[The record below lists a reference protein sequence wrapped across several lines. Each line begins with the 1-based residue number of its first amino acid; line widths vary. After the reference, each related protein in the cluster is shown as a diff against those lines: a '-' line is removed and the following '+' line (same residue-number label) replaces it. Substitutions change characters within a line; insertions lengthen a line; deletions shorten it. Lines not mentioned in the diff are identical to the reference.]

1 MIYPPFIYARKWN
14 SHIEGKVASRLFFL
28 MQIIEVFTRRFPGV
42 LLEAAA
48 EITRVVESRAISDF
62 GDAHLLVFLHVLKG
76 TRDACG
82 NIGVQLK
89 SCFIF
94 FTRSFR
100 FMPKC
105 NARSSTLSSLSLMC
119 VSK

>member
-14 SHIEGKVASRLFFL
+14 SRIEGKVASRLFFL

-82 NIGVQLK
+82 NDEVYRRAVEKLFHLFYEEFPIH
-89 SCFIF
+89 
-94 FTRSFR
+94 
-100 FMPKC
+100 
-105 NARSSTLSSLSLMC
+105 A
-119 VSK
+119 

>member
-14 SHIEGKVASRLFFL
+14 SRIEGKVASRLFFL

-62 GDAHLLVFLHVLKG
+62 GDAHPFALHDPAGVFESDVLDEFVG
-76 TRDACG
+76 
-82 NIGVQLK
+82 
-89 SCFIF
+89 
-94 FTRSFR
+94 
-100 FMPKC
+100 
-105 NARSSTLSSLSLMC
+105 
-119 VSK
+119 